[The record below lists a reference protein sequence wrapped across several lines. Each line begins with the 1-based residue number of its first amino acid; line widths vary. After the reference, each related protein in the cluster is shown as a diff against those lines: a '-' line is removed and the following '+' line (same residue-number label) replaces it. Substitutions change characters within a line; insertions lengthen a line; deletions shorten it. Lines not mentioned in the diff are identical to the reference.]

1 MVAAVTDYHAKSR
14 VTKAARTTNMHQVGG
29 RVGIPMVR
37 DVVAHGELEAVD
49 PLGMADKPEAVMAT
63 VTVEAADAPMM
74 TPAFPMKCGS
84 SYLRV
89 SKMF

>member
-1 MVAAVTDYHAKSR
+1 MTMLNLGSPKLLGPLTCIKLV
-14 VTKAARTTNMHQVGG
+14 VG
-29 RVGIPMVR
+29 VGIPMVR
-37 DVVAHGELEAVD
+37 DVVEHVDLEAED
-49 PLGMADKPEAVMAT
+49 PLGMSDKPEAVMAT

-89 SKMF
+89 SKMY